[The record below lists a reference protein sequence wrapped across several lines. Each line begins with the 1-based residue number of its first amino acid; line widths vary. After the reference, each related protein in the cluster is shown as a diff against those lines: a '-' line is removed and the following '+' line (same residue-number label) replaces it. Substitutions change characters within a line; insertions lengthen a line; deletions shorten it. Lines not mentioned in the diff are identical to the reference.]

1 MDITSSPASRRPD
14 RRGRHGLTR
23 RRAGAL
29 ALFCV
34 ISAYVFATAAT
45 ARPSV
50 PITPLAATDF
60 RPVVVPPLP
69 TPASGVSGVADEISA
84 INAGE
89 RILDFA
95 RVDRSGTVGRPAPAQ
110 PTVAKSIAKPQGI
123 RLTGHHASG
132 TATWY
137 CKTGVER
144 LPPRLPR
151 WPVPAAGA
159 RSASATGAADASQVC
174 GGGRCV
180 IVTLIDWCACGN
192 GHIIDLY
199 SDAFQRLTPL
209 SSGGLRVK
217 VSW

>member
-1 MDITSSPASRRPD
+1 MPDQLPASRRPD

-34 ISAYVFATAAT
+34 ISAYVFASAAT
-45 ARPSV
+45 ARPSA
-50 PITPLAATDF
+50 PITALNATDF
-60 RPVVVPPLP
+60 RPVVVPPRP
-69 TPASGVSGVADEISA
+69 TPASDTTGVDERITA
-84 INAGE
+84 VETGE

-95 RVDRSGTVGRPAPAQ
+95 GRDRSSAVGRPTPAQ
-110 PTVAKSIAKPQGI
+110 RNVAKSVAKAQGI

-137 CKTGVER
+137 CKTGVSVCHHDY
-144 LPPRLPR
+144 PGGMYA
-151 WPVPAAGA
+151 AAGGPL
-159 RSASATGAADASQVC
+159 RVGDWRGRRVQVC
-174 GGGRCV
+174 GGGRCI

>member
-1 MDITSSPASRRPD
+1 VPDQPPASRRPD

-45 ARPSV
+45 ARPSD
-50 PITPLAATDF
+50 PIRPLDPTAF
-60 RPVVVPPLP
+60 RPVVVPPRP
-69 TPASGVSGVADEISA
+69 TSAPDAPAAGQPISA
-84 INAGE
+84 VETAD

-95 RVDRSGTVGRPAPAQ
+95 ARDRSSVGRPTPAQ
-110 PTVAKSIAKPQGI
+110 RNVARSVAKPQGI

-137 CKTGVER
+137 CKTGVSVCHHDY
-144 LPPRLPR
+144 PGGQYA
-151 WPVPAAGA
+151 AAGGPL
-159 RSASATGAADASQVC
+159 RVGDWRGRRVQVC
-174 GGGRCV
+174 GGGRCI

-199 SDAFQRLTPL
+199 SDAFRRLAPL